1 MRLLVCVFILMMAF
15 VPAWAQNDTLIN
27 LIPNGNFEAGN
38 IGFTSDFI
46 FSNDA
51 LDRGNYGITRYA
63 SRLGDDYKDPV
74 SGDHTSGYGYYMVVD
89 ADDEKDQKTWCS
101 SIRVEA
107 NTIYTFSVWFC
118 NLYIK
123 RANKSSFAF
132 NGVAKG
138 NDPRIKLT
146 INGKQ
151 VGTTQAD
158 IFHYYDWIKA
168 SGTWY
173 SGPLDKT
180 VDICIENLN
189 FSGTGN
195 DLAIDDVGFY
205 YVKTMPK
212 GYKPPVF
219 ETIMIEPED
228 KEKSE
233 FRVRMVHG
241 KGNGYN
247 EFPLGDSIAPGVY
260 GLHPPYKP
268 EPVITVTH
276 HEGDTI
282 VPGKVIQLAHAIF
295 AQSKADLT
303 TETKAEL
310 DQLAIWL
317 KEHPNT
323 SIKLEGHTDNQGDYY
338 LNISLSEDRV
348 RNVKKYLMSQG
359 VPGIRI
365 SYVGYGGTRPIA
377 SNAKEETRKLNR
389 RVVFIVEEDK

>member
-1 MRLLVCVFILMMAF
+1 MRLLVSVFVLTLAF
-15 VPAWAQNDTLIN
+15 VPAWAQNDTLMN

-38 IGFTSDFI
+38 IGFTSDFT

-51 LDRGNYGITRYA
+51 LNRGSYGITRYA
-63 SRLGDDYKDPV
+63 SRLGEDYQNPV
-74 SGDHTSGYGYYMVVD
+74 EGDHTSGYGYYMVVD
-89 ADDEKDQKTWCS
+89 ADDQSNKKTWCS
-101 SIRVEA
+101 SIKVEA

-123 RANKSSFAF
+123 QANKSSFAF

-146 INGKQ
+146 INDKQ
-151 VGTTQAD
+151 VGKTEAD
-158 IFHYYDWIKA
+158 IFHYYHWIKA

-173 SGPLDKT
+173 SGPLDRT

-189 FSGTGN
+189 FSGSGN
-195 DLAIDDVGFY
+195 DLAIDDIGFY

-212 GYKPPVF
+212 GYKPQIF

-228 KEKSE
+228 KEKPD

-260 GLHPPYKP
+260 GLQPTYKP
-268 EPVITVTH
+268 EPFIVRDPR
-276 HEGDTI
+276 DTI
-282 VPGKVIQLAHAIF
+282 VPGKEIQLAHAIF
-295 AQSKADLT
+295 AQSKADLSP
-303 TETKAEL
+303 ETKAEL
-310 DQLAIWL
+310 DQLVIWL
-317 KEHPNT
+317 KDHPHT
-323 SIKLEGHTDNQGDYY
+323 SIRLEGHTDNQGDYY

-348 RNVKKYLMSQG
+348 RNVKKYLVNQG
-359 VPGIRI
+359 INPARI
-365 SYVGYGGTRPIA
+365 TYVGYGGTRPVA
-377 SNAKEETRKLNR
+377 SNVKEETRKQNR
-389 RVVFIVEEDK
+389 RVVFIIEEE